1 MSPKSAASCEYPSA
15 SPTWSESSVRPELEP
30 SRSAAD
36 ANPFGRM
43 WLTTQL
49 VGEGTQDQPFSRGVS
64 LLPSI
69 GDAVHVMTEVDLRA
83 VYGQTA
89 SPRRVRIGR
98 VASASSI
105 PALLDINYLVTRHSA
120 VVGMT
125 GAGKSTTVVRI
136 LEGLTD
142 KERYPSARVL
152 LFDLHGEYT
161 STLKGHAQTFRVAG
175 DGSTTSPLE
184 VPYWALTFDELI
196 PVTFGHLSDDGAL
209 GAVRDE
215 IVLLKRQALTTYPR
229 SGVSPDQV
237 TVDTPVPFSIH
248 QLWFN
253 LHRLVNATHHTA
265 GANQTPQTE
274 LLLLD
279 DNGSPLE
286 KGNPTRVVA
295 PRYQT
300 ATQAKG
306 EDKVYLSV
314 STLNIR
320 RQVDALAS
328 RLRDRRYDFLFRP
341 GPWTPE
347 LDGHVTS
354 DLDIFLEALLGSDC
368 NVSILDLSGV
378 PAAVLNDLIGA
389 LTRVVYDALF
399 WSRRLS
405 EGGRERPLLLVY
417 EEAHAYLGG
426 GQTHPVKT
434 AVQRAVKEGRKYG
447 IGAMIVSQRP
457 AEVDAT
463 ILSQCGTMVAP
474 DWQMPKTEDTSFLL
488 LLTISLEFCPCFQ
501 SCELAKPS
509 WLAKRCRSQCGF

>member
-1 MSPKSAASCEYPSA
+1 M
-15 SPTWSESSVRPELEP
+15 
-30 SRSAAD
+30 
-36 ANPFGRM
+36 
-43 WLTTQL
+43 
-49 VGEGTQDQPFSRGVS
+49 
-64 LLPSI
+64 
-69 GDAVHVMTEVDLRA
+69 
-83 VYGQTA
+83 
-89 SPRRVRIGR
+89 
-98 VASASSI
+98 
-105 PALLDINYLVTRHSA
+105 
-120 VVGMT
+120 
-125 GAGKSTTVVRI
+125 
-136 LEGLTD
+136 
-142 KERYPSARVL
+142 
-152 LFDLHGEYT
+152 
-161 STLKGHAQTFRVAG
+161 
-175 DGSTTSPLE
+175 
-184 VPYWALTFDELI
+184 
-196 PVTFGHLSDDGAL
+196 
-209 GAVRDE
+209 
-215 IVLLKRQALTTYPR
+215 
-229 SGVSPDQV
+229 
-237 TVDTPVPFSIH
+237 
-248 QLWFN
+248 
-253 LHRLVNATHHTA
+253 
-265 GANQTPQTE
+265 
-274 LLLLD
+274 
-279 DNGSPLE
+279 
-286 KGNPTRVVA
+286 
-295 PRYQT
+295 
-300 ATQAKG
+300 
-306 EDKVYLSV
+306 

-474 DWQMPKTEDTSFLL
+474 PTGKCPRPRTHR
-488 LLTISLEFCPCFQ
+488 FCC
-501 SCELAKPS
+501 C
-509 WLAKRCRSQCGF
+509 